1 MNWGYAYD
9 IRYLLD
15 ANFRAD
21 GSSVFG
27 VSNKFTT
34 TWAVGVGWN
43 IHNESFVKNCAFIDF
58 LKLRASAGM
67 INIDNIPEEAYWQE
81 IYTGGLFVSAN
92 VPNKFNVI
100 FVEGVKSISRFVRK
114 LAFEDFF

>member
-1 MNWGYAYD
+1 MNGGYAYD
-9 IRYLLD
+9 NRYLLD

-58 LKLRASAGM
+58 LKLR
-67 INIDNIPEEAYWQE
+67 Y
-81 IYTGGLFVSAN
+81 
-92 VPNKFNVI
+92 
-100 FVEGVKSISRFVRK
+100 SIGIRVTRI
-114 LAFEDFF
+114 LACTCRPICIAIRQVLIILSV